1 MKGNGLRANQQTID
15 LMSELAHQ
23 GCRKEMENRI
33 RSTDNRLSEL
43 MQERKWTQTQPTDNR
58 LSVLAHQ
65 GCRAVEQKSIF
76 NFKGKDS

>member
-1 MKGNGLRANQQTID
+1 MKGNGPRANQQTINPT
-15 LMSELAHQ
+15 SELAHQ
-23 GCRKEMENRI
+23 GCRKEMDHRI

-43 MQERKWTQTQPTDNR
+43 MQERKWTQTQSTDNR
-58 LSVLAHQ
+58 SSVLAHR